1 MEFKLEYSIN
11 EEVKTFYLNKN
22 TVTIGKL
29 SGNDLQLADNSVS
42 RNHCKIVKTGKTY
55 KVSDQG
61 STNGTY
67 VNGKRV
73 SERKLE
79 TGDTIT
85 IGRTIL
91 KFLEVS
97 RQESYT
103 DVDDQKISMVIP
115 LSEDL
120 VVKKEEDVEGGMMN
134 FLASLTLLGK
144 ELIASTTFE
153 ESFKKVGELIFK
165 YLEPKQIHIF
175 SYDEKQ
181 QQLELKY
188 SHSVKGG
195 TNGKVNISKT
205 IAMKAINEKVAILSA
220 NTMDDDRFDGAQSI
234 IMYGITSAV
243 SVPIWTKNSI
253 YGLIYLDTNEFDKMF
268 KPNDAEILSI
278 IANFAGFSIEGI
290 NSLERLNREKKIRAR
305 LERYHSP
312 AVVSRIME
320 SHDSSTLEMKTYK
333 ETEATVLFMDI
344 VRFTTKVEH
353 MNPVEI
359 GVFLNHF
366 FTQMTDVIFKHNG
379 TLDKYIGDC
388 IMAVFGVPFEVGNH
402 AESAILAA
410 LDMRER
416 LEDMN
421 KSLPP
426 EDKIRIRI
434 GINTGKLVAGDF
446 GSPKRLD
453 YTVIGNT
460 VNVASRLESSVADV
474 NEIAISEA
482 TFELAKDRF
491 EVEPLG
497 KKKLHGLSQSV
508 KTYKVL
514 KTKEESL

>member
-11 EEVKTFYLNKN
+11 DEVKTFYLNKN
-22 TVTIGKL
+22 TVTVGKL

-42 RNHCKIVKTGKTY
+42 RNHCKIVKAGKTY

-73 SERKLE
+73 SERKLD
-79 TGDTIT
+79 TGDTVT

-144 ELIASTTFE
+144 ELIASTSFE
-153 ESFKKVGELIFK
+153 ESFKKIGELIFK
-165 YLEPKQIHIF
+165 YLEPKQLHIF

-188 SHSVKGG
+188 SHSLKG
-195 TNGKVNISKT
+195 NSKDKVNISKT

-253 YGLIYLDTNEFDKMF
+253 YGLIYVDTNEFDKMF

-366 FTQMTDVIFKHNG
+366 FTQMTDVIFRHNG

-402 AESAILAA
+402 AVSAIQAA

-416 LEDMN
+416 LEDLN

-474 NEIAISEA
+474 NA
-482 TFELAKDRF
+482 
-491 EVEPLG
+491 
-497 KKKLHGLSQSV
+497 
-508 KTYKVL
+508 
-514 KTKEESL
+514 